1 MSRCRTHKLLLKWT
15 RLHFELGLS
24 ALRVAREMGMV
35 DSNCPVG
42 EPSCASCLI
51 GPWNH
56 GATEPMGDLMP
67 RGWGE
72 GPSFDRESFYAG
84 RSRDFPPSGIGC
96 SCTTS
101 WGGIGFT
108 HHLICGAVVGKV
120 RDEDRAFV
128 VDCGVP
134 VSVFLP
140 PGMSPNEGEM
150 IEVTGRL
157 DATLIREMDPLFTL
171 PAEYRELL
179 EMPPGSNSRLL
190 ENQFIK
196 EFERHGISLG
206 GPVWVSITGDGKE
219 FRVDASES
227 REFFIVETARDLA
240 VYPPP

>member
-1 MSRCRTHKLLLKWT
+1 MCFLPDWTMEPWRDRTHGRPDASW
-15 RLHFELGLS
+15 LGRR
-24 ALRVAREMGMV
+24 ALIRPRIGFCRQVARLPPE
-35 DSNCPVG
+35 
-42 EPSCASCLI
+42 
-51 GPWNH
+51 
-56 GATEPMGDLMP
+56 
-67 RGWGE
+67 R
-72 GPSFDRESFYAG
+72 DRVLLHYVL
-84 RSRDFPPSGIGC
+84 
-96 SCTTS
+96 
-101 WGGIGFT
+101 GGIGFT

-190 ENQFIK
+190 ENQLIK